1 MFEVLLAW
9 IQEGFLYLAHDAP
22 RLRAIG
28 PIDLAIFVADFPAN
42 SIDRLGRVR
51 VGREKEGKE
60 KRTEKRKGKAYP
72 FIMLNRISL
81 SRLAFSERNLFVSKN
96 CNSKKLFL
104 LSGSAGG
111 ASRGIA
117 AASSAILSCERK
129 KW

>member
-9 IQEGFLYLAHDAP
+9 IHEGFLYLAHDAP

-60 KRTEKRKGKAYP
+60 KRTEKRKGRGRLITYP
-72 FIMLNRISL
+72 FMVLKRISR
-81 SRLAFSERNLFVSKN
+81 SRLALALRFLFVSKKEE
-96 CNSKKLFL
+96 SSKLFL
-104 LSGSAGG
+104 SSTAGG
-111 ASRGIA
+111 A